1 MIHRGLRGTKL
12 RSGGTPP
19 MGLRNKIGAG
29 SETEVGGTDASAVTG
44 NGQGFTLWQIV
55 AVREATF

>member
-1 MIHRGLRGTKL
+1 
-12 RSGGTPP
+12 

-29 SETEVGGTDASAVTG
+29 SETEVVGTDASAVTG